1 MGQRPSSIA
10 PYLHIGGLIALLVA
24 VAMLLAASNG
34 EDQIADDATV
44 SRRAETVLGT
54 TTLVELTARE
64 AMSNARSWS
73 HGDSS
78 SEQLDRA
85 NATNADMVARL
96 HAQVTRLEE
105 AIAANPDLTGSSI
118 AQQMAELELAAGE
131 MTRTID
137 ERQIDQ
143 AAQVAESRLVPAIA
157 ALSMEVSSLRDERDA
172 HIASVTQDLGVV
184 VDAGRFLLVMV
195 LSALVWTL
203 IVGAIRLRER
213 DSLPIR
219 LDRESELHRKKEVF
233 LAAASHHINTPLTGV
248 VGLAEL
254 LEDRTRDL
262 NGGVRSEIIDLLAIQ
277 ARETA
282 HVVDDILVAARSD
295 LSELIVIEDQVDLRR
310 VVEQAISGL
319 GSTLRSRVTIRG
331 HAMAHA
337 DRKWV
342 EHIVR
347 NLIRNAGSYG
357 GENIGVRIHTVHRNV
372 MVDVA
377 DDGDGLPTGAEG
389 VVFRTH
395 YSYQHLDGLA
405 PSLGLGLL
413 VARTLALAMGGDLT
427 YHRDAGQSVF
437 ELTLPVGKD
446 EDLIAFPAP
455 EVTVNPLTDHPTRA
469 AIEQVLAAGGPNIV
483 FEPVV
488 DLRARNRGEER
499 VFGYEALSRFDFAS
513 PPEWF
518 DAARAS
524 GLQLELDLTCVH
536 AAVAAFASNDL
547 EGWLAINV
555 HDSTLM
561 SSRLLEA
568 LEGLDPS
575 QTVIELSETA
585 SIRNYERTKEV
596 VDTLRG
602 RGIRLAIDDV
612 GSGEIDMWHILRL
625 HPAIIKIDR
634 SLVCDIDSTPRNRAL
649 IRGLTTMATDL
660 GILVVCEGVQRKG
673 EVESLLDLGV
683 QFGQGYLF
691 AQPPPFGQ
699 RGVLSIGSL

>member
-1 MGQRPSSIA
+1 
-10 PYLHIGGLIALLVA
+10 
-24 VAMLLAASNG
+24 
-34 EDQIADDATV
+34 
-44 SRRAETVLGT
+44 
-54 TTLVELTARE
+54 
-64 AMSNARSWS
+64 
-73 HGDSS
+73 
-78 SEQLDRA
+78 
-85 NATNADMVARL
+85 
-96 HAQVTRLEE
+96 
-105 AIAANPDLTGSSI
+105 
-118 AQQMAELELAAGE
+118 
-131 MTRTID
+131 
-137 ERQIDQ
+137 
-143 AAQVAESRLVPAIA
+143 
-157 ALSMEVSSLRDERDA
+157 
-172 HIASVTQDLGVV
+172 
-184 VDAGRFLLVMV
+184 
-195 LSALVWTL
+195 
-203 IVGAIRLRER
+203 
-213 DSLPIR
+213 
-219 LDRESELHRKKEVF
+219 
-233 LAAASHHINTPLTGV
+233 
-248 VGLAEL
+248 
-254 LEDRTRDL
+254 
-262 NGGVRSEIIDLLAIQ
+262 
-277 ARETA
+277 
-282 HVVDDILVAARSD
+282 
-295 LSELIVIEDQVDLRR
+295 
-310 VVEQAISGL
+310 
-319 GSTLRSRVTIRG
+319 
-331 HAMAHA
+331 
-337 DRKWV
+337 
-342 EHIVR
+342 
-347 NLIRNAGSYG
+347 
-357 GENIGVRIHTVHRNV
+357 
-372 MVDVA
+372 
-377 DDGDGLPTGAEG
+377 
-389 VVFRTH
+389 
-395 YSYQHLDGLA
+395 LDGLA

>member
-1 MGQRPSSIA
+1 
-10 PYLHIGGLIALLVA
+10 
-24 VAMLLAASNG
+24 
-34 EDQIADDATV
+34 
-44 SRRAETVLGT
+44 
-54 TTLVELTARE
+54 
-64 AMSNARSWS
+64 
-73 HGDSS
+73 
-78 SEQLDRA
+78 
-85 NATNADMVARL
+85 
-96 HAQVTRLEE
+96 
-105 AIAANPDLTGSSI
+105 
-118 AQQMAELELAAGE
+118 
-131 MTRTID
+131 
-137 ERQIDQ
+137 
-143 AAQVAESRLVPAIA
+143 
-157 ALSMEVSSLRDERDA
+157 
-172 HIASVTQDLGVV
+172 
-184 VDAGRFLLVMV
+184 
-195 LSALVWTL
+195 
-203 IVGAIRLRER
+203 
-213 DSLPIR
+213 
-219 LDRESELHRKKEVF
+219 
-233 LAAASHHINTPLTGV
+233 
-248 VGLAEL
+248 
-254 LEDRTRDL
+254 
-262 NGGVRSEIIDLLAIQ
+262 
-277 ARETA
+277 
-282 HVVDDILVAARSD
+282 
-295 LSELIVIEDQVDLRR
+295 
-310 VVEQAISGL
+310 
-319 GSTLRSRVTIRG
+319 
-331 HAMAHA
+331 
-337 DRKWV
+337 
-342 EHIVR
+342 
-347 NLIRNAGSYG
+347 
-357 GENIGVRIHTVHRNV
+357 
-372 MVDVA
+372 
-377 DDGDGLPTGAEG
+377 
-389 VVFRTH
+389 
-395 YSYQHLDGLA
+395 
-405 PSLGLGLL
+405 
-413 VARTLALAMGGDLT
+413 
-427 YHRDAGQSVF
+427 VF